1 MTYAHTDR
9 RAIGV
14 LIIAVAIAV
23 ALALSSATVPA
34 SARTFSFNP
43 TGSMVQQPLPPKWAC
58 ELSRA
63 LGDRSS
69 PYCRGSMTLAIAPS
83 LALTTT
89 PASVAW
95 ADSPPLAQAEVA
107 TFAANCGL
115 PLSTAWADPPP
126 LAQAEATI
134 WLQNCR
140 PPLGMA
146 GAGPASRD
154 ARPRRMLEHA
164 VRLGASRVPRK
175 ERVDR
180 VSSQSDRPL
189 RDLHH
194 ERRRDA
200 SAPAHALARTSIE
213 PRPGLLG
220 RP

>member
-23 ALALSSATVPA
+23 TLALSSATVPA
-34 SARTFSFNP
+34 SARTFSFNS

-69 PYCRGSMTLAIAPS
+69 PYCRGSMTLAIALS

-140 PPLGMA
+140 PAVGNGGRWTGFSGRSSSPDA
-146 GAGPASRD
+146 GACCQARREPRSQERTGRSRFKPIGPATTRST
-154 ARPRRMLEHA
+154 P
-164 VRLGASRVPRK
+164 
-175 ERVDR
+175 
-180 VSSQSDRPL
+180 
-189 RDLHH
+189 
-194 ERRRDA
+194 
-200 SAPAHALARTSIE
+200 
-213 PRPGLLG
+213 
-220 RP
+220 